1 MPNGLRPEIG
11 QWYRNND
18 EEPFEVTHVDRVNGI
33 IDVEYLEGAT
43 TEFNLAMW
51 RALDIQAVACPMEQT
66 VALDN
71 DDLEDAARAR

>member
-43 TEFNLAMW
+43 TEFNFAMW
-51 RALDIQAVACPMEQT
+51 QALDIQAVACPMEQT
-66 VALDN
+66 VALDS
-71 DDLEDAARAR
+71 DDLEDAARAW